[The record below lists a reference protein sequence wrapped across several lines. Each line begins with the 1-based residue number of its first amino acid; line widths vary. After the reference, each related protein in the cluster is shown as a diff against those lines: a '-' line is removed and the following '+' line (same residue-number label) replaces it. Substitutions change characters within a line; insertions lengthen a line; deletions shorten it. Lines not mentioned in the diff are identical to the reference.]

1 MKSFLKYTLAT
12 LLGLFLFSILSVLF
26 FFGMLGIMMSS
37 TEKPVTVK
45 PHSVLY
51 YQLGAFVPERTLS
64 FPLFGSNPFSLD
76 MTPAPGLNDI
86 LADIHKAKED
96 DNITGIYIEAGM
108 SSPGIGTIEEIR
120 NALLDFKQSG
130 KFVLVYCPDLMLQ
143 SAYYLAT
150 AADTIYLN
158 PAGTFQFTG
167 MRSEIMYYKKALEK
181 LGVQV
186 QVIKHGKFKSA
197 VEPFIRQNMSPENR
211 EQIRVYMSSIWDHI
225 LKNISTAR
233 KVPVRRL
240 NELADSLAIDSPEA
254 AVAYHLIDGVRYK
267 DEILDELKERSGYSG
282 KEVRLVSLGKYT
294 KVPAGKHGSY
304 GKNKIAVI
312 YAFGDIVMGAGNE
325 TNIGDKRFAKALR
338 KARLDTNVKAI
349 VLRVNSPGG
358 SALASDIIW
367 REVELAHQAKP
378 VVASMGNYAASGGY
392 YILSPADSV
401 FTQPVTLTG
410 SIGVFG
416 LIPNAGKL
424 FRDKLGITFDVEKT
438 NKHADFGSVYRP
450 LSPGEKMFLTTQIE
464 NTYQTFV
471 DHVSRGRHLRPSYVD
486 SIGQG
491 RVWSG
496 INAVENGLADTTG
509 GLYDAIDAAAQL
521 AHLDNYRT
529 ITLPVVEDPYQKLI
543 KQLTGDVRMRA
554 IPHELR
560 GLYQTWKAIMETKNR
575 MSVLTRLPYEI
586 TVY

>member
-12 LLGLFLFSILSVLF
+12 LLGLFLFSILSSLF
-26 FFGMLGIMMSS
+26 FFGILGIMMSS
-37 TEKPVTVK
+37 REKPVTVK

-51 YQLGAFVPERTLS
+51 YKLRAFVPERTLS
-64 FPLFGSNPFSLD
+64 FPLFGSNPFSFD

-158 PAGTFQFTG
+158 PAGAFQFTG

-181 LGVQV
+181 IGVEVQV
-186 QVIKHGKFKSA
+186 VKHGKFKSA
-197 VEPFIRQNMSPENR
+197 VEPFIRKNMSPENR
-211 EQIRVYMSSIWDHI
+211 EQIRIYMNSIWNHI
-225 LKNISTAR
+225 LKKISVAR
-233 KVPVRRL
+233 GITVQQL
-240 NELADSLAIDSPEA
+240 NDLADRLAIDSPEA
-254 AVAYHLIDGVRYK
+254 AVKYKLIDGVRYK
-267 DEILDELKERSGYSG
+267 DQVLDELKEKSGYSG
-282 KEVRLVSLGKYT
+282 KNVRFISLSKYT
-294 KVPAGKHGSY
+294 KVPARKHGSY
-304 GKNKIAVI
+304 SKNKVAVI

-325 TNIGDKRFAKALR
+325 TNIGDKRFAKAIR

-367 REVELAHQAKP
+367 REVKLAHQVKP

-392 YILSPADSV
+392 YILSSADTI
-401 FTQPVTLTG
+401 FTHPVTLTG

-424 FRDKLGITFDVEKT
+424 LEDKLGITFDVEKT
-438 NKHADFGSVYRP
+438 NKYADFGSIYRP
-450 LSPGEKMFLTTQIE
+450 LSSGEKAFLSVQIE
-464 NTYQTFV
+464 NTYKTFV
-471 DHVSRGRHLRPSYVD
+471 NHVSQGRHLRASYVD

-496 INAVENGLADTTG
+496 INAVENGLADTFG
-509 GLYDAIDAAAQL
+509 GLYDAINAAAQM

-543 KQLTGDVRMRA
+543 KQLTGDVRMRT

-560 GLYQTWKAIMETKNR
+560 GLYQTWKVIMDTKNR
-575 MSVLTRLPYEI
+575 IPVMTRLPYEI
-586 TVY
+586 NVY

>member
-12 LLGLFLFSILSVLF
+12 LFGLFVFSILSALF
-26 FFGMLGIMMSS
+26 FFGMLGIMLSS
-37 TEKPVTVK
+37 TEKSVTVK

-51 YQLGAFVPERTLS
+51 YKLRAFIPERTLS
-64 FPLFGSNPFSLD
+64 FPLFGSNPFSFD

-86 LADIHKAKED
+86 LTDIHKAKED
-96 DNITGIYIEAGM
+96 ENITGIYIEAGM

-150 AADTIYLN
+150 AADTIYMN
-158 PAGTFQFTG
+158 PAGTFQLTG

-181 LGVQV
+181 LGVHV

-197 VEPFIRQNMSPENR
+197 VEPFIRQDMSPENR
-211 EQIRVYMSSIWDHI
+211 EQIRVYMNSIWDHI
-225 LKNISTAR
+225 LQNISTAR
-233 KVPVRRL
+233 GITVKRL
-240 NELADSLAIDSPEA
+240 NELADNLTIDSPEA
-254 AVAYHLIDGVRYK
+254 AVTYHLIDGVRYK
-267 DEILDELKERSGYSG
+267 DEILDELKEWSGYSG
-282 KEVRLVSLGKYT
+282 KEVRLISLNKYT
-294 KVPAGKHGSY
+294 KVPSGKHGSY
-304 GKNKIAVI
+304 SKNKIAVI
-312 YAFGDIVMGAGNE
+312 YAFGDIIMGAGNE
-325 TNIGDKRFAKALR
+325 TNIGDRRFAMAIR

-367 REVELAHQAKP
+367 REVELAHQTKP

-416 LIPNAGKL
+416 LIPDAGKL
-424 FRDKLGITFDVEKT
+424 LRDKLGITFDVEKT

-450 LSPGEKMFLTTQIE
+450 LSPGEEMFLTTQIE
-464 NTYQTFV
+464 NTYRTFV
-471 DHVSRGRHLRPSYVD
+471 NHVSQGRHLRASYVD

-496 INAVENGLADTTG
+496 INAVENGLADTFG
-509 GLYDAIDAAAQL
+509 GLYDAINAAAQM
-521 AHLDNYRT
+521 AHLDHYHT

-554 IPHELR
+554 IPRELR
-560 GLYQTWKAIMETKNR
+560 ELYQTWKVIMDTKNN
-575 MSVLTRLPYEI
+575 MPVMTRLPYEI
-586 TVY
+586 NVY